1 MTVAPTS
8 RQKGALPLLVA
19 GEKLFGM
26 HGIDGVSIRQINLVA
41 GMSNNSAVTYHF
53 GDKTGFLIA
62 ICKWRMSQLV
72 QAASREYDKVV
83 AEGHLD
89 DVSKLFEALIR
100 PSVAIQD
107 QDGRHPHAAFIN
119 QLLRSQVGRQVRRS
133 LFDSSDPTV
142 LVLQRLEDLHPHLSK
157 ALLHYRLR
165 IMGTA
170 FFDALIEW
178 DRKDNDPDEPRFTL
192 DELIQEI
199 AQMAAA
205 ACSRG

>member
-100 PSVAIQD
+100 PYVAIQD

-142 LVLQRLEDLHPHLSK
+142 LVLQRLEDLHPHLST

>member
-89 DVSKLFEALIR
+89 DVSTLFEALIR
-100 PSVAIQD
+100 PYVAIQD